1 MGFYM
6 KRSFLAFILIFIFL
20 FSACGETPADT
31 TGADAPTSDEITVD
45 EITTSNETSEK
56 ETGEVTEETKDSVT
70 APVPVEP
77 EKRTTFLA
85 AGDNIIYY
93 GTVRDAQSMAV
104 KGGRK
109 YNFKPIYS
117 NVADMIKN
125 ADVSF
130 INQETLMCGEG
141 YELTWYPQFNSPQ
154 ELGHDLYELGFDVI
168 CIANNH
174 MLDKGS
180 KGLNR
185 TIEFYDTL
193 PVMMIGGYKNE
204 EDYRNIRIYEQ
215 NGVKI
220 AFLAYTEFTNLKA
233 TKGYDTYIPYLEN
246 ADLEAEVKAARESAD
261 VVIAS
266 VHWGNE
272 NKMKYNDFQKEY
284 AQKLADAGV
293 DVILGHHPHV
303 IQPVEWLEGKN
314 GNKTLCYYS
323 LGNFMAEQA
332 RDYNMLGGIVTFDI
346 VTGGECDGAV
356 IENALFTPTVFD
368 FTRKFYNNKVYLL
381 ENYTAEQAKN
391 HGIGYY
397 GNSAS
402 LKKFRE
408 YVSNTVDTQFLPES
422 YISSLEK

>member
-1 MGFYM
+1 M
-6 KRSFLAFILIFIFL
+6 KRKIFLLIFAL
-20 FSACGETPADT
+20 TLMLVSCANDAVTVDDT
-31 TGADAPTSDEITVD
+31 TDLVSEDVPQTD
-45 EITTSNETSEK
+45 EITTVETDA
-56 ETGEVTEETKDSVT
+56 VTENDTTVALT
-70 APVPVEP
+70 P
-77 EKRTTFLA
+77 KRISFLA

-104 KGGRK
+104 SGGRK
-109 YNFKPIYS
+109 YNFKPIYE
-117 NVADMIKN
+117 NVADMISD
-125 ADVSF
+125 ADISF

-154 ELGHDLYELGFDVI
+154 ELGHDLHELGFDVI

-204 EDYRNIRIYEQ
+204 EDYKNIRVYEQ
-215 NGVKI
+215 DGIEV
-220 AFLAYTEFTNLKA
+220 AFLAYTEMTNLRP
-233 TKGYDTYIPYLEN
+233 TSGYDTYIPYIEN
-246 ADLEAEVKAARESAD
+246 ADLQEDVASAREVAD
-261 VVIAS
+261 LVIAS
-266 VHWGNE
+266 VHWGDE
-272 NKMKYNDFQKEY
+272 NKFKPNDYQKEY

-303 IQPVEWLEGKN
+303 IQPVEWLQGKN
-314 GNKTLCYYS
+314 GNKTLCVYS

-346 VTGGECDGAV
+346 CTIGDEPAT
-356 IENALFTPTVFD
+356 IENVIFTPTIFD
-368 FTRKFYNNKVYLL
+368 FTRKFYNNKIYLL

-402 LKKFRE
+402 LEKFRS
-408 YVSNTVDTQFLPES
+408 YVANTISDEFLPES
-422 YISSLEK
+422 YKSSLEE